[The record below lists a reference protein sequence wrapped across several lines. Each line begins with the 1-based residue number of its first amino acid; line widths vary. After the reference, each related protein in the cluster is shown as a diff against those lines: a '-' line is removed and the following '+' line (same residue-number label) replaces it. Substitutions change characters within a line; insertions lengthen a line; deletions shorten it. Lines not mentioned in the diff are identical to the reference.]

1 MFSTEFS
8 AHSAFLQLLCFTAKL
23 RSVNSPKAAASS
35 KPLRLRR
42 LQLLFPAALILLVSI
57 IIGFFV
63 LSTLSQSQS
72 AIKKQ
77 TFDAAQLEAKAF
89 GQRFHQ
95 LIHHNL
101 DLLGT
106 VFQSSTDGVTDRIL
120 SAVPDALGAVYGSID
135 PRTKLIIRT
144 SRSLA
149 KTEALARAKVMSSEI
164 NLTDSAIAPLLN
176 TLPENKS
183 VFFRFPNEN
192 KKPLIAIAKLTG
204 QPPGQDGFIP
214 FAFAIFSAHSFAE
227 EKTSAAL
234 TLLFNEAKVLLSTD
248 FNSDYDQNL
257 AEFKDVIGSKS
268 SLTHWIETP
277 KADDVLL
284 QGLVPIDSS
293 LSVAFRTKG
302 SVVLKR
308 NTDLLA
314 KTLLVGAIFM
324 IIAAS
329 GAVYFSRN
337 VFQRIVRITQSL
349 SAALASKPVDPLS
362 TAEND
367 EISQLAA
374 EVNRVPEFLGSLK
387 DKHRNEFRSESEK
400 IISAAVQQTL
410 IPPDKFKSAV
420 ISIRSHYQ
428 PASEFSGDWWGFFGV
443 GQRLC
448 ILIGDC
454 TGRGFQSA
462 LMTAAVRSCFSVMH
476 KLAVENE
483 EFSYSPGA
491 MLSYANRSVFDT
503 SSGRAA
509 MTLFASVID
518 FSTGR
523 MTYSSAGHN
532 PPWLFKK
539 AADGSFTSVSLVSR
553 GQRLGEAR
561 NVPDFHEEALQIS
574 KGDILF
580 LYTDGLIDTLGPAG
594 ERFGKMKT
602 RKAVEEGLSKGPEA
616 VVTRLKNDLKQFS
629 QGVHP
634 DDDITFAC
642 VEFLPDG
649 KTS

>member
-1 MFSTEFS
+1 M
-8 AHSAFLQLLCFTAKL
+8 
-23 RSVNSPKAAASS
+23 NSPKAAASS

-42 LQLLFPAALILLVSI
+42 LQLIFPAALFLLVSI
-57 IIGFFV
+57 IVGFFV

-77 TFDAAQLEAKAF
+77 TFDAMQLEAKAF

-95 LIHHNL
+95 FIHHNL

-106 VFQSSTDGVTDRIL
+106 VFQSSTESVTERIL
-120 SAVPDALGAVYGSID
+120 TVVPESLGAVSGAID
-135 PRTKLIIRT
+135 PKTKLMIRT
-144 SRSLA
+144 ARSTA
-149 KTEALARAKVMSSEI
+149 KTDTLAHAKVMSSEL
-164 NLTDSAIAPLLN
+164 NLSDAAIGPLLS
-176 TLPENKS
+176 TLSESKTIY
-183 VFFRFPNEN
+183 FRFPNEN
-192 KKPLIAIAKLTG
+192 RKPLIAIARLSS
-204 QPPGQDGFIP
+204 QPAGPDGFVP
-214 FAFAIFSAHSFAE
+214 FALAVLSANAFAE
-227 EKTSAAL
+227 EKTSS
-234 TLLFNEAKVLLSTD
+234 TLSLIFNESKVLLSTD
-248 FNSDYDQNL
+248 FNLDHDQNL
-257 AEFKDVIGSKS
+257 AEFKDVLGSKA

-277 KADDVLL
+277 KNDDPLL
-284 QGLVPIDSS
+284 QGLVGIDTS
-293 LSVAFRTKG
+293 LSVAFRTK
-302 SVVLKR
+302 SSAVLKR

-314 KTLLVGAIFM
+314 KILFVAVVFLILTAGLAI
-324 IIAAS
+324 
-329 GAVYFSRN
+329 YFSRSI
-337 VFQRIVRITQSL
+337 FQRIANITDTLLQSIGG
-349 SAALASKPVDPLS
+349 KQPPTLS

-367 EISQLAA
+367 EIAALAK
-374 EVNRVPEFLGSLK
+374 EVNRLPEILSGLK
-387 DKHRNEFRSESEK
+387 EKHREEFRNENEK

-410 IPPDKFKSAV
+410 IPPDRFKSQV

-462 LMTAAVRSCFSVMH
+462 LMTAAVRSCFSIMH

-509 MTLFASVID
+509 MTLFSSVID
-518 FSTGR
+518 FSTSR
-523 MTYSSAGHN
+523 MTFSSAGHN

-539 AADGSFTSVSLVSR
+539 GSDGNYTAVSLVAR

-561 NVPDFHEEALQIS
+561 NVPDFHEEGLQIS

-580 LYTDGLIDTLGPAG
+580 LYTDGLIDTLGPNG
-594 ERFGKMKT
+594 ERFGKMRV
-602 RKAVEEGLSKGPEA
+602 RKAVEESLSKGPEA
-616 VVTRLKNDLKQFS
+616 VINRLKGDLKQFS

-649 KTS
+649 KST

>member
-1 MFSTEFS
+1 M
-8 AHSAFLQLLCFTAKL
+8 
-23 RSVNSPKAAASS
+23 NSPKASASS

-42 LQLLFPAALILLVSI
+42 LQLIFPAALILLVSI
-57 IIGFFV
+57 IVGFFV

-72 AIKKQ
+72 TIKKQ
-77 TFDAAQLEAKAF
+77 TFDAAQLEARAF

-106 VFQSSTDGVTDRIL
+106 VFQSSTDSINDRIL
-120 SAVPDALGAVYGSID
+120 TTVPDALGSVYGSID
-135 PRTKLIIRT
+135 PKTKLIIRT
-144 SRSLA
+144 SKAIAKADALA
-149 KTEALARAKVMSSEI
+149 KAKVMSSEL
-164 NLTDSAIAPLLN
+164 NLADTAIAPLL
-176 TLPENKS
+176 TYLPEAKTLY
-183 VFFRFPNEN
+183 FRFPNEN
-192 KKPLIAIAKLTG
+192 KKTLIGIAKLTP
-204 QPPGQDGFIP
+204 QPPGSDGFIP
-214 FAFAIFSAHSFAE
+214 FAFAVFSAHSFAE
-227 EKTSAAL
+227 EKTAATL

-248 FNSDYDQNL
+248 FNSDHDLNL
-257 AEFKDVIGSKS
+257 AEYKDVLGSKA

-277 KADDVLL
+277 KGDDTQLSGMVA
-284 QGLVPIDSS
+284 IDSS
-293 LSVAFRTKG
+293 LSVAFRAKG
-302 SVVLKR
+302 SAVLKK
-308 NTDLLA
+308 NTESLA
-314 KTLLVGAIFM
+314 KTLFFSVIF
-324 IIAAS
+324 IGLTAGLAF
-329 GAVYFSRN
+329 YFSRF
-337 VFQRIVRITQSL
+337 VFGRISSMSQTLAQSL
-349 SAALASKPVDPLS
+349 AGKPVSAISTEGNDEVAALAK
-362 TAEND
+362 
-367 EISQLAA
+367 EI
-374 EVNRVPEFLGSLK
+374 NRVPELLNSLK
-387 DKHRNEFRSESEK
+387 EKHRDEFRRESEK

-410 IPPDKFKSAV
+410 IPPDRFKSPV

-443 GQRLC
+443 GQKLC

-523 MTYSSAGHN
+523 MTYASAGHN

-539 AADGSFTSVSLVSR
+539 NAEGTGYTAISLVSR

-561 NVPDFHEEALQIS
+561 NVPDFHEEAMQIT
-574 KGDILF
+574 KGDMLF
-580 LYTDGLIDTLGPAG
+580 LYTDGLIDTLGPNG
-594 ERFGKMKT
+594 ERFGKMRT
-602 RKAVEEGLSKGPEA
+602 RKGVEECLAKGPEA
-616 VVTRLKNDLKQFS
+616 VIARLKGDLQQFS

-634 DDDITFAC
+634 DDDVTFAC

-649 KTS
+649 KPA